1 MTHDPRR
8 RRAALPARP
17 AALAVLLLAAW
28 LLAWAGV
35 ARAQMADPRVPWS
48 SADSAHFRVHYRDGQ
63 RAQAEAVARAAER
76 AWGRVTEALQ
86 WQPRGRTEIVLYS
99 ETDLANG
106 FATPLPAN
114 RVGIHLAPPDDGELL
129 DNSAWLDLLLV
140 HELTHTVHLDK
151 VRGAPLVLQAIFGR
165 VFWFMPNLFQPAW
178 MLEGLAVLHESDPAS
193 GRGRLRGPWFEAWL
207 RAERTRGFVSLAEI
221 NADGRRLPV
230 AQQYLYGAYFFDFLQ
245 RRHGAAAAGAIV
257 ERYSGNLVPR
267 LHSAPWAAT
276 GRTMDALWAEFL
288 QDLARQVDER
298 AAALRVQP
306 QVVGEALPGGPWF
319 AAASLAALP
328 AQAGGGWLAVL
339 DDGVHAAQ
347 LVRIAPDGS
356 RRALTRVQRG
366 ARLDVAADG
375 RVLVAQPERCDTH
388 YLSYDL
394 FRLEGTRLRALT
406 DCAHLRRAV
415 QAGGQLFAL
424 QLDAGRTRLV
434 RLDGAGGVSAVLLA
448 PADGSELVDLAALDD
463 GAVAVVTRRPHD
475 AGADW
480 RVLRVDPAQPQ
491 AASVLLARGT
501 PITGLRRGATGLEMI
516 LVEEGVP
523 NVWRL
528 AGGPGAP
535 RLQRLT
541 HSHTAVVA
549 HAGTAADGALLSAV
563 IAPSGYALHRLAAA
577 QPLQE
582 IAVDAGPPSPP
593 AAAAADPAPAATT
606 AVLGDGA
613 PYAGWRSMAPHSW
626 LPAALS
632 DRGLT
637 ALGASTFGEDALGWH
652 RWTATALWET
662 SQREPLG
669 SVEYLWRGAH
679 GVALTR
685 TLSARAWTGDRGDE
699 TTTVY
704 DRRTQAQWLSLLPVV
719 PRLERR
725 VLLGLGAALDRIE
738 RIDVAA
744 TRSARPR
751 DERLLA
757 VLADFDTGGGNWASE
772 GRNRGLRATLLVE
785 SYEPFAGDARAYDGQ
800 VTRADLRGWLP
811 LGRSVLALRWT
822 EARASG
828 RTEPFQ
834 LGGASDE
841 WLQIGFV
848 LNQRDIALRG
858 YRGDEPVLRGRHGRV
873 ASAEWRFTLADID
886 RHGMVP
892 PLGINRLSG
901 AVFVDAGGA
910 WDAGSRPDRWR
921 RGAGF
926 ELLAETRLLYAMAL
940 QLRLGYAR
948 ALDAPEGG
956 RGYLTMGR
964 AF

>member
-1 MTHDPRR
+1 MRLLRHRLPR
-8 RRAALPARP
+8 
-17 AALAVLLLAAW
+17 AVCACWLLAAL

-48 SADSAHFRVHYRDGQ
+48 SAESAHFRIHYREGQ

-114 RVGIHLAPPDDGELL
+114 RVGIHLAPPDEGELL

-151 VRGAPLVLQAIFGR
+151 VRGAPRALQAVFGR

-178 MLEGLAVLHESDPAS
+178 MLEGLAVLHESDPAA

-207 RAERTRGFVSLAEI
+207 RAERERGFVTLAEI

-245 RRHGAAAAGAIV
+245 RRHGEAAAGAIV
-257 ERYSGNLVPR
+257 GRYSGNLVPR
-267 LHSAPWAAT
+267 LHSAPREAT
-276 GRTMDALWAEFL
+276 GRTMDELWRAFL
-288 QDLARQVDER
+288 ADLAQQVDER
-298 AAALRVQP
+298 SAALRARP
-306 QVVGEALPGGPWF
+306 QVVGEALTGGPWF
-319 AAASLAALP
+319 AAGSLAALP
-328 AQAGGGWLAVL
+328 AAAGGGWLAVL
-339 DDGVHAAQ
+339 DDGVHAAK
-347 LVRIAPDGS
+347 LVHLAPDGS
-356 RRALTRVQRG
+356 RRALARVQRG

-388 YLSYDL
+388 TLAYDL
-394 FRLEGTRLRALT
+394 FRLEDGRLRPLT

-415 QAGGQLFAL
+415 QAGGQIVAL
-424 QLDAGRTRLV
+424 RLDAGRTRLV
-434 RLDGAGGVSAVLLA
+434 RLRDDGGGTVELLA
-448 PADGSELVDLAALDD
+448 PADGTELVDLAALDD
-463 GAVAVVTRRPHD
+463 GAVAVVSRRPD
-475 AGADW
+475 ADGADW
-480 RVLRVDPAQPQ
+480 RVLRVDPAQP
-491 AASVLLARGT
+491 AAAGVLLARRA
-501 PITGLRRGATGLEMI
+501 PITGLRRGAAGLEMI
-516 LVEEGVP
+516 LAEDGVP

-528 AGGPGAP
+528 AGG

-549 HAGTAADGALLSAV
+549 HAGTAADGSLLSAV
-563 IAPSGYALHRLAAA
+563 IAPGGYALHRLAAV

-582 IAVDAGPPSPP
+582 IAAST
-593 AAAAADPAPAATT
+593 AAAPAAPRPSP
-606 AVLGDGA
+606 AGELPPALGEPQ
-613 PYAGWRSMAPHSW
+613 PYAGWRSIAPRSW

-637 ALGASTFGEDALGWH
+637 ALGASSFGEDALGWH

-679 GVALTR
+679 GAALTR
-685 TLSARAWTGDRGDE
+685 TLTARAWTGDRGDE

-725 VLLGLGAALDRIE
+725 ALLGLGAALDRVE
-738 RIDVAA
+738 RVDVAA
-744 TRSARPR
+744 DRRTRPR
-751 DERLLA
+751 DER
-757 VLADFDTGGGNWASE
+757 VLAALAELDTGGGNWASE
-772 GRNRGLRATLLVE
+772 GRNRGLRATLLLE
-785 SYEPFAGDARAYDGQ
+785 SYAPFADDAADLDGL
-800 VTRADLRGWLP
+800 VTRFDLRGWLP

-834 LGGASDE
+834 LGGATDE
-841 WLQIGFV
+841 WLQIGYV
-848 LNQRDIALRG
+848 LNQRELSLRG
-858 YRGDEPVLRGRHGRV
+858 WRGDEPALRGRHARV
-873 ASAEWRFTLADID
+873 ASAEWRFTLADVD

-892 PLGINRLSG
+892 PLGLNRLSG
-901 AVFVDAGGA
+901 TVFIDAGGA
-910 WDAGSRPDRWR
+910 WDQGSGPDRWR
-921 RGAGF
+921 RGAGI
-926 ELLAETRLLYAMAL
+926 ELLAETKLLYALAL
-940 QLRLGYAR
+940 QVRLGHAR
-948 ALDAPEGG
+948 ALDAPRGG
-956 RGYLTMGR
+956 RSYLTLGR